1 MDAGLGYPHCEIE
14 VGGHRLRVYLN
25 RMLTVPPRTRFEP
38 LEDLRFKG
46 AKLMVYL
53 ICCGRLG
60 TCFRARHG
68 RYYMDKRCPV
78 CNRQKTEVFF
88 YRDLRPLLPA
98 EWELPATILN

>member
-1 MDAGLGYPHCEIE
+1 MDAGPGYPHCEIE

-25 RMLTVPPRTRFEP
+25 RMLTVPPRARFEP

-68 RYYMDKRCPV
+68 RYYTDKRCPV
-78 CNRQKTEVFF
+78 CNRQKTEV
-88 YRDLRPLLPA
+88 DTVVKILGHVHPLRA
-98 EWELPATILN
+98 